1 MIHFFLTRQIG
12 RCKLSKHVG
21 SVGFSKYNTVFCDS
35 LRALDWTYQHGLP
48 KSADIKSSSPA
59 MLWNKKK
66 NIHNV
71 ESRWTIEELEKFQ
84 STIQKLTK
92 DIFDESIKVTGVE
105 RELALAI
112 SQATY
117 RFQKTLYKAACLEES
132 DFTEPRLFIYVDG
145 MTGPAGNMMNSPWNQ
160 LLAGNSLFSMV
171 KYTLKND
178 EWNMLTTEGVSYWKR
193 FKVAGYETIIYRLAI
208 KLMKNIP
215 KWMFKKEVLMPN
227 ENELNIE
234 IASSLVRHGVR
245 VSKIELGPLPEKKD
259 IVLDKIF
266 AEIYE
271 SVSPI
276 MLKRVKK
283 WVTPSA
289 VEITMLQF
297 KRHIA
302 EQFKQFKLLAKA
314 WEKTLINNDTIKQA
328 VLVNALGNTKGCAL
342 AYVCRKNNIPMLS
355 SQHGV
360 TVEISKA
367 HGILHVILGNSI
379 ADVMFAYNSKII
391 EVEEKS
397 YFDNAIHYSVGMPF
411 RLISMKH
418 SKTMDKSAPPIVY
431 ISTNLYHMGFS
442 LSSETD
448 YGNARI
454 EQKLILEVL
463 RKLPYKVR
471 YKTYPED
478 NRRYADIDPVL
489 KDVREAD
496 NIELFSK
503 KIDMRY
509 LVSEHSILVTTC
521 ATSTLGWLVM
531 SGKPTVFINQKNN
544 NPLTD
549 EAYKSLS
556 KGIFVFDADE
566 QDFHKNI
573 SDFLSQPID
582 KIERLWQE
590 KEGAR
595 EEMLREYFSAYNGGA
610 GKRSAKIILN
620 EYF

>member
-1 MIHFFLTRQIG
+1 
-12 RCKLSKHVG
+12 
-21 SVGFSKYNTVFCDS
+21 
-35 LRALDWTYQHGLP
+35 
-48 KSADIKSSSPA
+48 
-59 MLWNKKK
+59 
-66 NIHNV
+66 
-71 ESRWTIEELEKFQ
+71 
-84 STIQKLTK
+84 
-92 DIFDESIKVTGVE
+92 
-105 RELALAI
+105 
-112 SQATY
+112 
-117 RFQKTLYKAACLEES
+117 
-132 DFTEPRLFIYVDG
+132 
-145 MTGPAGNMMNSPWNQ
+145 
-160 LLAGNSLFSMV
+160 
-171 KYTLKND
+171 
-178 EWNMLTTEGVSYWKR
+178 
-193 FKVAGYETIIYRLAI
+193 
-208 KLMKNIP
+208 
-215 KWMFKKEVLMPN
+215 
-227 ENELNIE
+227 
-234 IASSLVRHGVR
+234 
-245 VSKIELGPLPEKKD
+245 LPEKKN

-297 KRHIA
+297 KRHIV
-302 EQFKQFKLLAKA
+302 EQFKQFKLLAKT

>member
-1 MIHFFLTRQIG
+1 MYNANSVD
-12 RCKLSKHVG
+12 LSK
-21 SVGFSKYNTVFCDS
+21 YDNVFCDS
-35 LRALDWTYQHGLP
+35 LQALEWAYQNGLP
-48 KSADIKSSSPA
+48 RSATIKSSAPA
-59 MLWNKKK
+59 LLWDK
-66 NIHNV
+66 NPNIQNI
-71 ESRWTIEELEKFQ
+71 EARWTISEVEKFQ

-92 DIFDESIKVTGVE
+92 DIFDESMKVVGVE

-117 RFQKTLYKAACLEES
+117 RFQKTLYKVACLEES

-145 MTGPAGNMMNSPWNQ
+145 MTGPAGNMMNSPWDQ
-160 LLAGNSLFSMV
+160 LLADNPLFSMV

-208 KLMKNIP
+208 KLMKNLP
-215 KWMFKKEVLMPN
+215 KWVFKKEVFMPN

-245 VSKIELGPLPEKKD
+245 ISKIELGLLPEKKN

-297 KRHIA
+297 KRHIV
-302 EQFKQFKLLAKA
+302 EQFKQFKLLAKT

-531 SGKPTVFINQKNN
+531 SGKPTVFINQNNN